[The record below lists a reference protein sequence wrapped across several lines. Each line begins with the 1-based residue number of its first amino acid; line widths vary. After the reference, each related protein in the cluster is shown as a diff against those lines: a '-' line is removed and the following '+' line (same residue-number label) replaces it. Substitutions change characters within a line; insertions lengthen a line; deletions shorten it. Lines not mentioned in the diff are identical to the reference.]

1 MDHFFSNIRM
11 YCILMQHIVDSM
23 LYIYMYIYIY
33 TSHMFM
39 DTILVGGHP
48 LFDFHTRGPSGETR

>member
-1 MDHFFSNIRM
+1 MYYGSFFLNIRM

-23 LYIYMYIYIY
+23 LYIYIY